1 MTVPRLRF
9 GDKLL
14 PFAFGA
20 IEDDAPINILEGS
33 VRSGKTWALHPKI
46 ISACEYPVNGWRS
59 LTGQSKQTIYTNVL
73 SDLFS
78 LVGPRNYSYNTQSGM
93 LKLFGV
99 PWIVMGAKD
108 EGSEKFL
115 RGSTI
120 GIAIC
125 DEATL
130 MPKEFFQM
138 LLTRMS
144 PEGARLY
151 ATTNCDTPKHWLKEE
166 YLDDAKLRRRGLL
179 ASIHTTMEDNP
190 NLTPSYVAA
199 QKLLYKG
206 LFYDRYIL
214 GLWVMA
220 EGAIWRDS
228 WSDDLLYDDEPG
240 SLFNSGGFVD
250 HWISVDVGV
259 DHNQVYLEF
268 WDDGDVIWVTRR
280 YCWDSKKEMRQKT
293 NGEYADDLME
303 FMGSNGC
310 QIIVPP
316 EAASFRLELIAR
328 GLWVTDANNEVQQG
342 IETVASIMSARKL
355 RVHRRRCAGLVR
367 GIETYAWDPK
377 KSARGKEEP
386 LKIDDDDADALRYGL
401 HEKVPIWRYLKA
413 AA

>member
-1 MTVPRLRF
+1 MPPRLNF
-9 GDKLL
+9 GEKLL
-14 PFAFGA
+14 PYALGEL
-20 IEDDAPINILEGS
+20 EDDALINILEGS
-33 VRSGKTWALHPKI
+33 VRSGKTWAHHPKI
-46 ISACEYPVNGWRS
+46 ISACKYPVNGWRF

-73 SDLFS
+73 SDLFN
-78 LVGPRNYSYNTQSGM
+78 LVGAKNYSYNQQSGM
-93 LKLFGV
+93 LKLCGA
-99 PWIVMGAKD
+99 PWMVMGAQD
-108 EGSEKFL
+108 EGSEKYL
-115 RGSTI
+115 RGATI
-120 GIAIC
+120 GVAFA

-130 MPKEFFQM
+130 MPRGFWQM

-144 PEGARLY
+144 PAGARLY
-151 ATTNCDTPKHWLKEE
+151 ATTNADTPKHWLKEE
-166 YLDDAKLRRRGLL
+166 YLDDAKLRRLGLL
-179 ASIHTTMEDNP
+179 KSIHTTMDDNP
-190 NLTPSYVAA
+190 NLTETFKVA
-199 QKLLYKG
+199 QKSLYKG

-228 WSDDLLYDDEPG
+228 WDDALQYDEEPG

-259 DHNQVYLEF
+259 DHCQVYLEF

-293 NGEYADDLME
+293 NGEYADDLVE
-303 FMGSNGC
+303 FMGPNGC

-316 EAASFRLELIAR
+316 EAASFRLELLSR
-328 GLWVTDANNEVQQG
+328 GLWVSDANNEVAPG

-355 RVHRRRCAGLVR
+355 RVHRTRCAGLVK

-386 LKIDDDDADALRYGL
+386 LKVDDDDADALRYGL
-401 HEKVPIWRYLKA
+401 HEKIPIWRYLKSDK
-413 AA
+413 